1 MDSRGALL
9 RAALSLFA
17 ARGYDGVGVQ
27 QVAEAAGLTK
37 PTLYHF
43 FGSKRGLLEALFKE
57 YGSKLD
63 DAVQRAA
70 RYTGDLALTLD
81 RVAAAYVGFATREPV
96 FYRLELGLYFA
107 PRESDAHLVAV
118 RHYAQRYMVLERLF
132 NQAAREHGNTR
143 ERRNMLSWSQY
154 HAVTLVG
161 IINSYIALQL
171 NESAVITGRVR
182 RDIVRQFSYGIYGGP
197 SGERNADSDATRG

>member
-1 MDSRGALL
+1 MDSRRALL

-27 QVAEAAGLTK
+27 EVAESAGVTK

-43 FGSKRGLLEALFKE
+43 FGSKRGLLEALFTE

-63 DAVQRAA
+63 DAVHKAA
-70 RYTGDLALTLD
+70 QYTGDLALTLD

-132 NQAAREHGNTR
+132 SQAARENSS
-143 ERRNMLSWSQY
+143 MLDCSQY

-197 SGERNADSDATRG
+197 SGEHNAESQVTDQDTE

>member
-1 MDSRGALL
+1 MDSRSALL
-9 RAALSLFA
+9 RAALTLFA

-27 QVAEAAGLTK
+27 EVAETAGVAK

-43 FGSKRGLLEALFKE
+43 FGSKRGLLEALFTE

-63 DAVQRAA
+63 DAVQQAA
-70 RYTGDLALTLD
+70 LYTGDLALTLD

-107 PRESDAHLVAV
+107 PRQSDAHLVAV
-118 RHYAQRYMVLERLF
+118 QHYTKRYMVLERLF
-132 NQAAREHGNTR
+132 REAARENGHLLNCP
-143 ERRNMLSWSQY
+143 QY

-171 NESAVITGRVR
+171 NASAVITTRVR
-182 RDIVRQFSYGIYGGP
+182 RDIVRQFSHGIYGGP
-197 SGERNADSDATRG
+197 GDARHADSQVQVKG

>member
-1 MDSRGALL
+1 MDSRSALL
-9 RAALSLFA
+9 HAALSLFA

-27 QVAEAAGLTK
+27 EVAEAAGVAK

-43 FGSKRGLLEALFKE
+43 FGSKRGLLEALFAE

-63 DAVQRAA
+63 DAVQQAA
-70 RYTGDLALTLD
+70 QYTGDLALTLD
-81 RVAAAYVGFATREPV
+81 RVAAAYVRFATREPV

-132 NQAAREHGNTR
+132 SEAARDDGHL
-143 ERRNMLSWSQY
+143 LSCAQY

-171 NESAVITGRVR
+171 NDSAVITNRVR
-182 RDIVRQFSYGIYGGP
+182 RDIVRQFSYGIYGSP
-197 SGERNADSDATRG
+197 SGERNADSPVQVKG

>member
-1 MDSRGALL
+1 MDSRSALL

-27 QVAEAAGLTK
+27 QVAEAAGVAK

-43 FGSKRGLLEALFKE
+43 FGSKRGLLEALFTE

-63 DAVQRAA
+63 DAVQQAA
-70 RYTGDLALTLD
+70 QYSGDLALTLD
-81 RVAAAYVGFATREPV
+81 RVAAAYVRFATREPV

-107 PRESDAHLVAV
+107 PRQSDAHLVAV
-118 RHYAQRYMVLERLF
+118 RHYTQRYMVLERLF
-132 NQAAREHGNTR
+132 SQAAREDG
-143 ERRNMLSWSQY
+143 NMLNCPQY

-171 NESAVITGRVR
+171 NASAVITARVR

-197 SGERNADSDATRG
+197 SGERNAEAQVTR

>member
-1 MDSRGALL
+1 MDSRTALL
-9 RAALSLFA
+9 HAALSLFA

-27 QVAEAAGLTK
+27 EVAEAAGVAK

-43 FGSKRGLLEALFKE
+43 FGSKRGLLEALFAE

-63 DAVQRAA
+63 DAVQQAA
-70 RYTGDLALTLD
+70 QYTGDLALTLD
-81 RVAAAYVGFATREPV
+81 RVAAAYVRFATREPV

-132 NQAAREHGNTR
+132 SEAARDDGHL
-143 ERRNMLSWSQY
+143 LSCAQH

-171 NESAVITGRVR
+171 NDSAVITNRVR
-182 RDIVRQFSYGIYGGP
+182 RDIVRQFSYGIYGSP
-197 SGERNADSDATRG
+197 SGARSADSPAQVKG

>member
-1 MDSRGALL
+1 MDSRAALL

-27 QVAEAAGLTK
+27 EVAEAAGVTK

-43 FGSKRGLLEALFKE
+43 FGSKRGLLEALFTE
-57 YGSKLD
+57 YGSQLD
-63 DAVQRAA
+63 DAVERAA
-70 RYTGDLALTLD
+70 QYGGDLALTLD
-81 RVAAAYVGFATREPV
+81 RVAAAYVRFATREPV

-107 PRESDAHLVAV
+107 PRQSDAHLVAV
-118 RHYAQRYMVLERLF
+118 RHYTQRYVVLERLF
-132 NQAAREHGNTR
+132 SQAAQEQG
-143 ERRNMLSWSQY
+143 NMLNCPQY
-154 HAVTLVG
+154 HAVTLIG

-182 RDIVRQFSYGIYGGP
+182 RDIVRQFSYGIYAGP
-197 SGERNADSDATRG
+197 SGERNADSQVTK

>member
-1 MDSRGALL
+1 MDSRSALL

-17 ARGYDGVGVQ
+17 ARGYDAVGVQ
-27 QVAEAAGLTK
+27 EVAETAGVAK

-43 FGSKRGLLEALFKE
+43 FGSKRGLLEALFTE

-63 DAVQRAA
+63 DAVQQAA
-70 RYTGDLALTLD
+70 HYSGDLALTLD
-81 RVAAAYVGFATREPV
+81 RVAAAYVRFATREPV

-107 PRESDAHLVAV
+107 PRQSDAHLVAV
-118 RHYAQRYMVLERLF
+118 RHYTQRYMVLERLF
-132 NQAAREHGNTR
+132 SQAAREDG
-143 ERRNMLSWSQY
+143 NMLNCPQY

-171 NESAVITGRVR
+171 NASAVVTARVR

-197 SGERNADSDATRG
+197 SGERNAEAQVTR

>member
-1 MDSRGALL
+1 MDSRSALL
-9 RAALSLFA
+9 QAALSLFA
-17 ARGYDGVGVQ
+17 AKGYDGVGVQ
-27 QVAEAAGLTK
+27 QVAEAAGVAK

-43 FGSKRGLLEALFKE
+43 FGSKRGLLEALFTE

-63 DAVQRAA
+63 AAVEQAA
-70 RYTGDLALTLD
+70 KYSGDLALTLD
-81 RVAAAYVGFATREPV
+81 RVAAAYVRFATREPV

-118 RHYAQRYMVLERLF
+118 RHYTQRYMVLERLF
-132 NQAAREHGNTR
+132 SEAARENGH
-143 ERRNMLSWSQY
+143 MLSCPQY

-171 NESAVITGRVR
+171 NASAVITTRVR
-182 RDIVRQFSYGIYGGP
+182 RDIVRQFSYGFYGGA
-197 SGERNADSDATRG
+197 SGERNADSQVQVKE

>member
-1 MDSRGALL
+1 MDSRSALL

-27 QVAEAAGLTK
+27 QVAEAAGVAK

-43 FGSKRGLLEALFKE
+43 FGSKRGLLEALFAE
-57 YGSKLD
+57 YGSQLD
-63 DAVQRAA
+63 NAVQQAA
-70 RYTGDLALTLD
+70 EYTGDLALTLE
-81 RVAAAYVGFATREPV
+81 RVAAAYVRFATREPV

-118 RHYAQRYMVLERLF
+118 RHYTGRYMVLERLF
-132 NQAAREHGNTR
+132 SEAARENSHLINCP
-143 ERRNMLSWSQY
+143 QY

-171 NESAVITGRVR
+171 NASAVITARVR
-182 RDIVRQFSYGIYGGP
+182 RDIVRQFSYGIYGGAI
-197 SGERNADSDATRG
+197 GERNANSQVQVKG